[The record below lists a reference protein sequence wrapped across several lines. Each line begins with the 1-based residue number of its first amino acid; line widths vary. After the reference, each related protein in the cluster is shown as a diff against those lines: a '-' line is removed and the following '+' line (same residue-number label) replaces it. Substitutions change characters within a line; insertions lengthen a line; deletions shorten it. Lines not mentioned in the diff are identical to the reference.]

1 MKKKLNILCVI
12 VMLVLTYSVIDAAYY
27 VGTGFKAGIELGS
40 NKRLAKVKKQELM
53 HLQVVSVL
61 PKHMSNILSDSIY
74 NAKTGKY
81 IPVSYGQLAISVDT
95 HPSMVVRIMSA
106 LASLTDFIVT
116 IWAVV
121 LFIRIII
128 AINKSDIFNWRN
140 VRRIRR
146 LGIMLIIGFSCTLF
160 VTLLTAYSVK
170 EVFASDNYSLYMT
183 DMVKITSLVLGIT
196 AFIVAEVFAIGL
208 KMKEDQDLTI

>member
-12 VMLVLTYSVIDAAYY
+12 VMLVLGYSVIDAAYY
-27 VGTGFKAGIELGS
+27 VGTGFKAGIELGT
-40 NKRLAKVKKQELM
+40 NKKLAMAKKQELM
-53 HLQVVSVL
+53 HLQVISL
-61 PKHMSNILSDSIY
+61 MPKHMSNILSDSIY

-81 IPVSYGQLAISVDT
+81 LPASYGQLAVSVDT
-95 HPSMVVRIMSA
+95 HPSITVRVMSA
-106 LASLTDFIVT
+106 LAGLTDFITTV
-116 IWAVV
+116 WAVV

-146 LGIMLIIGFSCTLF
+146 LGIMLIIGFGCTLF
-160 VTLLTAYSVK
+160 MALLTAYSVGK
-170 EVFASDNYSLYMT
+170 VFDSSNYSLYVT

-196 AFIVAEVFAIGL
+196 ALIVAEVFAIGL